1 MFVQTYTHIKHQKWT
16 TLANRILPAVPD
28 DGFITGTAGAAGGF
42 GACDECE
49 ARSAVYTSYKLL
61 LLRFLQKDLGIP
73 ILDVFKTY

>member
-28 DGFITGTAGAAGGF
+28 DGFITGTAGAAG
-42 GACDECE
+42 ECE